1 MIPEE
6 EQRAAEYRAQLV
18 RRAKNRIAQR
28 KALAG
33 DPAARLALAKNWLPV
48 QLAQEERSNG

>member
-1 MIPEE
+1 MSDDE

-18 RRAKNRIAQR
+18 RRAKFQAARR

-33 DPAARLALAKNWLPV
+33 SQAARVALAKNWAPIVLW
-48 QLAQEERSNG
+48 QQEKK